1 MQVTTIGLDLAKNVF
16 QLHGID
22 EGGHVVL
29 RRRLRRDRL
38 LEFFADLPACLIG
51 IEACATA
58 HYWAREL
65 QALGHDVRL
74 MPPTYVKP
82 YVKRQKNDAAD
93 AEAICEAV
101 TRPTMR
107 FVPVKSTDSQSVL
120 LLHRTRHLLV
130 RQRTAQ
136 INALRS
142 HLAEFGV
149 IGPQGRQRVKELID
163 IVQDESDPRLTPLT
177 RRTLGLIVRQLD
189 MLTEQIIAIEKELLA
204 WHRQHEISRRL
215 ETIPGIGVITATALA
230 ASAPDP
236 TLFRSARHFAAWL
249 GLIPK
254 QNSSGGKHRLGHISK
269 MGNRYLRHL
278 LVIGATANLRSARS
292 RSTALHRWAAKLME
306 HKPGRLVR
314 VAMANKL
321 ARIAWALMYR
331 GGSFQATV
339 KAA

>member
-16 QLHGID
+16 QVHGID
-22 EGGHVVL
+22 EGGRVVL

-58 HYWAREL
+58 HHWAREL

-93 AEAICEAV
+93 ADAICEAV

-107 FVPVKSTDSQSVL
+107 FVPVKSADSQSVL

-136 INALRS
+136 VNALRS

-149 IGPQGRQRVKELID
+149 IGPQGRQRVKELVD
-163 IVQDESDPRLTPLT
+163 IIHDESDPRLTTLA

-189 MLTEQIIAIEKELLA
+189 MLTEQITGIEKELLA
-204 WHRQHEISRRL
+204 WHRQHELSRRL
-215 ETIPGIGVITATALA
+215 ETIPGCQS
-230 ASAPDP
+230 ASSRRPPWRQTRPIRPCFDQQ
-236 TLFRSARHFAAWL
+236 
-249 GLIPK
+249 G
-254 QNSSGGKHRLGHISK
+254 ISRP
-269 MGNRYLRHL
+269 G
-278 LVIGATANLRSARS
+278 
-292 RSTALHRWAAKLME
+292 WA
-306 HKPGRLVR
+306 
-314 VAMANKL
+314 
-321 ARIAWALMYR
+321 
-331 GGSFQATV
+331 
-339 KAA
+339 